1 MNFILLGEIRMN
13 KQQNNN
19 DSEQLNIRLQK
30 GPEFEEQNKKE
41 EF

>member
-19 DSEQLNIRLQK
+19 DSEQLDIILQK
-30 GPEFEEQNKKE
+30 SLEFEEQNKKE